1 MIQIYILLVLLLF
14 FSCAIACI
22 TELKLH
28 SFLKVSMLEGKLS
41 NYSIKNGEMEK
52 RISTLSKKE
61 EELVLTDKLLNDVNQ
76 DLKG

>member
-1 MIQIYILLVLLLF
+1 
-14 FSCAIACI
+14 
-22 TELKLH
+22 
-28 SFLKVSMLEGKLS
+28 MLEGKLS
-41 NYSIKNGEMEK
+41 NYSIKSGEMEK